1 MYQIAGQYAYR
12 GKNAI
17 CTYVYTHT
25 HTHTERE
32 MGEKEQNYGGGG
44 RKESTMEQR
53 LNQRGISF
61 IRCFYKTFLIDLQAL

>member
-1 MYQIAGQYAYR
+1 MHTGV
-12 GKNAI
+12 KMP
-17 CTYVYTHT
+17 YVPMCTHT